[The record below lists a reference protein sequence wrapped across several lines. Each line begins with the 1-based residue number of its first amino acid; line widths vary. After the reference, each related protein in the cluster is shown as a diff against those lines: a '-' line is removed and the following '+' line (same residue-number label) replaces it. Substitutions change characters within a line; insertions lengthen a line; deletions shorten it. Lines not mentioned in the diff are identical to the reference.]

1 MNNRKKSARNMREDD
16 ILAII
21 NSSDSDV
28 SDFSA
33 SDSEYIP
40 DSENEVDESPS
51 EDDEVTDIDNA
62 IVLSSESSNLPV
74 VWGEPSVLFRPR
86 FSITEDV
93 EPILLAQI
101 SRNATEFEVFK
112 CIFPESL
119 FIFIA
124 QCTNER
130 LSILKKQKS
139 YNIAPT
145 DASEIK
151 ILLGITLIMGYNQL
165 PEISDYWSQ
174 NESMGNEYIK
184 KAMSQTRF
192 QTLMSKLYFNFP
204 EKPEAASKLYYIEEV
219 TNCLKYTFVKTRT
232 DSLRQSIDES
242 MAKFKGRSSLKQ
254 YLPMK
259 PTKRGIKIWQRC
271 DSKTG
276 YTYDFNIYAGKEEC
290 STLSG
295 TLGERVVFKLCKT
308 IRNPDTVLVF
318 DRFFTSY
325 NLMKTLPFACV
336 GTCIQ
341 NRKNLPTISDRLKK
355 GECKFCISE
364 TGIMVAKWQD
374 SREVIVMSNCHSP
387 TMSAVFRKQKDGSRV
402 VTNCPKALAFY
413 NENMGGVDISDQKVK
428 TYEQNRK
435 SSKWW
440 RKVFFKLLMTSIVNA
455 HIVYQENIHKKFQL
469 KNFIVPLAEQL
480 IAQGRV
486 GTKVKRTS
494 TTKGPGQKEQK
505 KC

>member
-1 MNNRKKSARNMREDD
+1 MREDD

-74 VWGEPSVLFRPR
+74 
-86 FSITEDV
+86 
-93 EPILLAQI
+93 
-101 SRNATEFEVFK
+101 
-112 CIFPESL
+112 
-119 FIFIA
+119 
-124 QCTNER
+124 CTNER
-130 LSILKKQKS
+130 LSILKKQRS

-184 KAMSQTRF
+184 KAMSRTRF

-428 TYEQNRK
+428 TYEQNRQ

-440 RKVFFKLLMTSIVNA
+440 RKVFFKLLMTSINSSLRKEELGQKSKGHLQQKDQV
-455 HIVYQENIHKKFQL
+455 KKSK
-469 KNFIVPLAEQL
+469 KN
-480 IAQGRV
+480 
-486 GTKVKRTS
+486 VKRGRS
-494 TTKGPGQKEQK
+494 YASKR
-505 KC
+505 